1 MVKLIQMKM
10 ILMDGILENIKYC
23 NYFNE
28 YERAIKLFLFGIICH
43 KIISRLAICLTKVA
57 LTALPNASK
66 IRVTERGYPS
76 AV

>member
-43 KIISRLAICLTKVA
+43 KIIIVLSILI
-57 LTALPNASK
+57 NF
-66 IRVTERGYPS
+66 
-76 AV
+76 